1 MTRDDS
7 YWVFI
12 CSKFHSRTIG
22 VIGVDVTLEEIEN
35 ILTGYAWGSAYAFLI
50 NNDGETIF
58 HPLLRPSTQVG
69 EIAIMTKSLQNAHK
83 Y

>member
-1 MTRDDS
+1 MV
-7 YWVFI
+7 YF
-12 CSKFHSRTIG
+12 RTIG

-35 ILTGYAWGSAYAFLI
+35 ILTGYTWGSAYAFLI

-69 EIAIMTKSLQNAHK
+69 
-83 Y
+83 

>member
-1 MTRDDS
+1 MTLTGL
-7 YWVFI
+7 FM
-12 CSKFHSRTIG
+12 CSNFHFRTIG

-69 EIAIMTKSLQNAHK
+69 EIAQTNHTNAHK